1 MTPLIKQEDTTLE
14 EPPAP
19 KIKCLRRCTT
29 ELAPNNAKRN
39 AIRKAKKLEIV
50 RHQITPSIGAPPT
63 TVLASNIERGRYIQI
78 DKAPSIDREKNLKQA
93 TNSEE
98 DDSNDMI
105 YQNNKRTK
113 RIDVRSR
120 IGRIKPN
127 REKTSKSYKKW
138 VQCTYCGEYSL
149 NHNIKRHYTRPD
161 HA

>member
-1 MTPLIKQEDTTLE
+1 
-14 EPPAP
+14 
-19 KIKCLRRCTT
+19 
-29 ELAPNNAKRN
+29 
-39 AIRKAKKLEIV
+39 
-50 RHQITPSIGAPPT
+50 
-63 TVLASNIERGRYIQI
+63 
-78 DKAPSIDREKNLKQA
+78 
-93 TNSEE
+93 
-98 DDSNDMI
+98 MI

-161 HA
+161 HATAPFGYTAMPKGFHPKRNQW